1 MKLHVR
7 ALAFALTLA
16 FPAVLLADDAEIH
29 TFHCLHGCPSGAPAT
44 NDLVVREI
52 YTLSSNDLT
61 KFSDWVAYKVT
72 RQTIGSGEARRW
84 QRDPW
89 LGGDETL
96 PPAAY
101 DGASA
106 ALDIDRG
113 HQAPLAALSAPPH
126 AQDTNIL
133 SNITPQRKGLNQSS
147 WMFLEGRERK
157 LAQDGGKSV
166 FVLTGPLYERR
177 MARLPATAARHRLP
191 SAYWKV
197 IALEESGSTRL
208 SSFIFEQETP
218 RGADYCMMRRSL
230 DEVEERSLLQL
241 FPRLTERRFASLDA
255 GLGCS

>member
-1 MKLHVR
+1 MTGYFSALGFVI
-7 ALAFALTLA
+7 ALAS
-16 FPAVLLADDAEIH
+16 PAALLADDAEIH
-29 TFHCLHGCPSGAPAT
+29 TFHCLHGCPSGTPAT

-61 KFSDWVAYKVT
+61 KFSDWVAYRVT
-72 RQTIGSGEARRW
+72 RQTIGSGESRRW
-84 QRDPW
+84 RRDPW
-89 LGGDETL
+89 LGGGETL

-157 LAQDGGKSV
+157 LAQDGDKI
-166 FVLTGPLYERR
+166 RR
-177 MARLPATAARHRLP
+177 GRPAAIAASLPGRIATSPKGAPAT
-191 SAYWKV
+191 V
-197 IALEESGSTRL
+197 D
-208 SSFIFEQETP
+208 
-218 RGADYCMMRRSL
+218 RGACVETRSL
-230 DEVEERSLLQL
+230 ADALPLEQGGGKRSEHGRRGCGRGRSLG
-241 FPRLTERRFASLDA
+241 PA
-255 GLGCS
+255 